1 MKNYLEEYKKW
12 CESPDF
18 DEETKKELSEI
29 KDNEKEIEDRFYK
42 ELEFGTAGLRGVIGA
57 GTNRMNK
64 YTVGKATQGLANYIK
79 EQGTQ
84 DKGVAISYDSR
95 RMSKEFSLQTALIL
109 NANGIKTYLFENLRP
124 VPELSFAVRE
134 LKCTA
139 GVMITASH
147 NPPKY
152 NGYKVYWDDGAQI
165 VAPRDKDI
173 IAKVRAVAEYS
184 EIKEIS
190 KEEAIEKGLFNIVGT
205 EMDDKYINTL
215 KSLILNPEIVKEQG
229 KNLKVV
235 YTPLH
240 GTGNTVAERLLKEI
254 GIQNLYVVPE
264 QKEPDGNFPTV
275 DYPNPED
282 KKAFKLALELAKKVD
297 ADVVLATDPDA
308 DRLGIYAKDTKT
320 GEYMTYTGN
329 MSALLIAEYRIS
341 QMKEKGILPEKG
353 MFITTIVSSDLA
365 KAIASNYGLECFEV
379 LTGFK
384 NIGAIMKR
392 EEEKTDGDKYVFGF
406 EESYGCLIGD
416 YARDKDG
423 IAAVMALCE
432 AACYYRANN
441 ETLWDQMNNIYK
453 KYGFYKEDQVS
464 IVLEGAEGAEKI
476 KEMMTEMRNKDVE
489 NIGDY
494 RVLTF
499 KDVDN
504 DYVKDMTTGAESKT
518 GLPKSN
524 VLYYQLENNAW
535 CCVRPSG
542 TEPKIKLYFGVKGKD
557 EEDATN
563 SLETLKDAM
572 VKLVRGN

>member
-1 MKNYLEEYKKW
+1 MDYLKEYERW
-12 CESPDF
+12 CTEPAF
-18 DEETKKELSEI
+18 DEKTKKELLEI
-29 KDNEKEIEDRFYK
+29 KGNDEEIKDRFYK
-42 ELEFGTAGLRGVIGA
+42 ELEFGTAGLRGVIGM

-64 YTVGKATQGLANYIK
+64 YTVGKATQGLANYII

-95 RMSKEFSLQTALIL
+95 RMSDEFSLQTALIL
-109 NANGIKTYLFENLRP
+109 NANGIKTYLFEKLRP
-124 VPELSFAVRE
+124 VPELSFAVRQ
-134 LKCTA
+134 LGCTA
-139 GVMITASH
+139 GIMITASH

-152 NGYKVYWDDGAQI
+152 NGYKVYWDDGSQI

-173 IAKVRAVAEYS
+173 IAKVRAIS
-184 EIKEIS
+184 DFKEIKTIS
-190 KEEAIEKGLFNIVGT
+190 KEEAVNKGLFNVVGT

-215 KSLILNPEIVKEQG
+215 KSLVLNPEIVREEG
-229 KNLKVV
+229 KKIKIV

-240 GTGNTVAERLLKEI
+240 GTGNTVTSRLLKEL
-254 GIQNLYVVPE
+254 GFENVYVVPE
-264 QKEPDGNFPTV
+264 QEKPDGNFPTV

-297 ADVVLATDPDA
+297 ADVVLANDPDA

-341 QMKEKGILPEKG
+341 QMKEKGLLPADG
-353 MFITTIVSSDLA
+353 MFITTIVSSELA
-365 KAIASNYGLECFEV
+365 KAIAKNYGLECIEV

-384 NIGAIMKR
+384 NIGAVIKKA
-392 EEEKTDGDKYVFGF
+392 EEKKDKTYVFGF

-423 IAAVMALCE
+423 ISAVMSLCE
-432 AACYYRANN
+432 AAAYYKLKGM
-441 ETLWDQMNNIYK
+441 TLWDQMMKIYE

-464 IVLEGAEGAEKI
+464 IVLEGADGAEKI
-476 KEMMTEMRNKDVE
+476 KSMMTNMRNNLPEKIGKYKVIEFKDVE
-489 NIGDY
+489 LDEIKNL
-494 RVLTF
+494 V
-499 KDVDN
+499 
-504 DYVKDMTTGAESKT
+504 TGEQRKT

-524 VLYYQLENNAW
+524 VLYYELENNAW

-542 TEPKIKLYFGVKGKD
+542 TEPKIKLYMGVKADSMESAEKD
-557 EEDATN
+557 LEE
-563 SLETLKDAM
+563 LKDAM
-572 VKLVRGN
+572 VRLVK

>member
-1 MKNYLEEYKKW
+1 MDYLKEYERW
-12 CESPDF
+12 CTEPAF
-18 DEETKKELSEI
+18 DEKTKKELLEI
-29 KDNEKEIEDRFYK
+29 KGNDEEIKDRFYK
-42 ELEFGTAGLRGVIGA
+42 ELEFCTAGLRGVIGM

-64 YTVGKATQGLANYIK
+64 YTVGKATQGLANYII

-95 RMSKEFSLQTALIL
+95 RMSDEFSLQTALIL
-109 NANGIKTYLFENLRP
+109 NANGIKTYLFEKLRP
-124 VPELSFAVRE
+124 VPELSFAVRQ
-134 LKCTA
+134 LGCTA
-139 GVMITASH
+139 GIMITASH

-152 NGYKVYWDDGAQI
+152 NGYKVYWDDGSQI

-173 IAKVRAVAEYS
+173 IAKVRAIS
-184 EIKEIS
+184 DFKEIKTIS
-190 KEEAIEKGLFNIVGT
+190 KEEAVNKGLFNVVGT

-215 KSLILNPEIVKEQG
+215 KSLVLNPEIVKEEG
-229 KNLKVV
+229 KKLKIV

-240 GTGNTVAERLLKEI
+240 GTGNTVTSRLLKEL
-254 GIQNLYVVPE
+254 GFENVYVVPE
-264 QKEPDGNFPTV
+264 QEKPDGNFPTV

-297 ADVVLATDPDA
+297 ADVVLANDPDA

-341 QMKEKGILPEKG
+341 QMKEKGLLPADG
-353 MFITTIVSSDLA
+353 MFITTIVSSELA
-365 KAIASNYGLECFEV
+365 KAIAKNYGLECIEV

-384 NIGAIMKR
+384 NIGAVIKKA
-392 EEEKTDGDKYVFGF
+392 EEKKDKTYVFGF

-423 IAAVMALCE
+423 ISAVMSLCE
-432 AACYYRANN
+432 AAAYYKSKGM
-441 ETLWDQMNNIYK
+441 TLWDQMMKIYE

-464 IVLEGAEGAEKI
+464 IVLEGADGAEKI
-476 KEMMTEMRNKDVE
+476 KSMMTNMRNNLPEKIGKYKVIEFKDVE
-489 NIGDY
+489 LDEIKNL
-494 RVLTF
+494 V
-499 KDVDN
+499 
-504 DYVKDMTTGAESKT
+504 TGEQRKT

-524 VLYYQLENNAW
+524 VLYYELENNAW

-542 TEPKIKLYFGVKGKD
+542 TEPKIKLYMGVKADSMESAEKD
-557 EEDATN
+557 LEE
-563 SLETLKDAM
+563 LKDAM
-572 VKLVRGN
+572 VRLVK

>member
-1 MKNYLEEYKKW
+1 MDYLKEYERW
-12 CESPDF
+12 CTEPAF
-18 DEETKKELSEI
+18 DEKTKKELLEI
-29 KDNEKEIEDRFYK
+29 KGNDEEIKDRFYK
-42 ELEFGTAGLRGVIGA
+42 ELEFGTAGLRGVIGI

-64 YTVGKATQGLANYIK
+64 YTVGKATQGLANYII

-95 RMSKEFSLQTALIL
+95 RMSDEFSLQTALIL
-109 NANGIKTYLFENLRP
+109 NANGIKTYLFEKLRP
-124 VPELSFAVRE
+124 VPELSFAVRQ
-134 LKCTA
+134 LGCTA
-139 GVMITASH
+139 GIMITASH

-152 NGYKVYWDDGAQI
+152 NGYKVYWDDGSQI

-173 IAKVRAVAEYS
+173 IAKVRAIS
-184 EIKEIS
+184 DFKEIKTIS
-190 KEEAIEKGLFNIVGT
+190 KEEAVNKGLFNVVGT

-215 KSLILNPEIVKEQG
+215 KSLVLNPEIVKEEG
-229 KNLKVV
+229 KKLKIV

-240 GTGNTVAERLLKEI
+240 GTGNTVTSRLLKEL
-254 GIQNLYVVPE
+254 GFENVYVVPE
-264 QKEPDGNFPTV
+264 QEKPDGNFPTV

-297 ADVVLATDPDA
+297 ADVVLANDPDA

-341 QMKEKGILPEKG
+341 QMKEKGLLPADG
-353 MFITTIVSSDLA
+353 MFITTIVSSELA
-365 KAIASNYGLECFEV
+365 KAIAKNYGLECIEV

-384 NIGAIMKR
+384 NIGAVIKKA
-392 EEEKTDGDKYVFGF
+392 EEKKDKTYVFGF

-423 IAAVMALCE
+423 ISAVMSLCE
-432 AACYYRANN
+432 AAAYYKSKGM
-441 ETLWDQMNNIYK
+441 TLWDQMMKIYE

-464 IVLEGAEGAEKI
+464 IVLEGADGAEKI
-476 KEMMTEMRNKDVE
+476 KSMMTNMRNNLPEKIGKYKVIEFKDVE
-489 NIGDY
+489 LDEIKNL
-494 RVLTF
+494 V
-499 KDVDN
+499 
-504 DYVKDMTTGAESKT
+504 TGEQRKT

-524 VLYYQLENNAW
+524 VLYYELENNAW

-542 TEPKIKLYFGVKGKD
+542 TEPKIKLYMGVKADSMESAEKD
-557 EEDATN
+557 LEE
-563 SLETLKDAM
+563 LKDAM
-572 VKLVRGN
+572 VRLVK

>member
-1 MKNYLEEYKKW
+1 MNYLEEYKKW
-12 CESPDF
+12 CESSEF
-18 DEETKKELSEI
+18 DEETKKELIAI
-29 KDNEKEIEDRFYK
+29 KDDEKEIEDRFYK

-64 YTVGKATQGLANYIK
+64 YTVGKATQGLANYIL

-95 RMSKEFSLQTALIL
+95 RMSKEFSLLTALIL

-124 VPELSFAVRE
+124 VPELSFTVRK

-165 VAPRDKDI
+165 VEPRDKEI
-173 IAKVRAVAEYS
+173 IAKVRAVESFS

-190 KEEAIEKGLFNIVGT
+190 KEEAIEKGLFNVIGT
-205 EMDDKYINTL
+205 EMDDEYISVL
-215 KSLILNPEIVKEQG
+215 KSKILNPEIVKEQG
-229 KNLKVV
+229 KKLKVV

-240 GTGNTVAERLLKEI
+240 GTGNTIAGRLFKEI
-254 GIQNLYVVPE
+254 GMENVYVVPE
-264 QKEPDGNFPTV
+264 QKDPDGEFPTV
-275 DYPNPED
+275 SYPNPED
-282 KKAFKLALELAKKVD
+282 KAAFKLALELAKKED

-308 DRLGIYAKDTKT
+308 DRLGIFAKDAKT
-320 GEYMTYTGN
+320 GEYMEYTGN
-329 MSALLIAEYRIS
+329 MSALLIAEYRIE
-341 QMKEKGILPEKG
+341 QMKEKGILPEDG

-365 KAIASNYGLECFEV
+365 KAIAKYYNLECIEV

-384 NIGAIMKR
+384 NIGRIMR
-392 EEEKTDGDKYVFGF
+392 QEEEKNGMKYVFGF

-432 AACYYRANN
+432 AACYYASKGK
-441 ETLWDQMNNIYK
+441 TLWDAMKDIYK
-453 KYGFYKEDQVS
+453 KYGYYKEAQVS
-464 IVLEGAEGAEKI
+464 IVMEGAEGAEKI
-476 KEMMTEMRNKDVE
+476 KEMMTNMRNTPVE
-489 NIGDY
+489 KIGEY
-494 RVLTF
+494 KVLTF
-499 KDVDN
+499 KDVEK
-504 DYVKDMTTGAESKT
+504 DYVKDMVTGEESKT

-524 VLYYQLENNAW
+524 VLYYALEDNNW

-542 TEPKIKLYFGVKGKD
+542 TEPKIKLYMGVKGTSD
-557 EEDATN
+557 EDAAKK
-563 SLETLKDAM
+563 LEALKEAM
-572 VKLVRGN
+572 VAIVK